1 MARRPY
7 DKTPGFRR
15 GAEPVSHPIWGK
27 RTKRLLRELEGRPMN
42 ARELARHM
50 ARTKRWT
57 GTYTKNVLAAAD
69 LGGIVVHVGGKW
81 TIAANDNGVPPEKSG
96 DSGT

>member
-7 DKTPGFRR
+7 DKADGIRR
-15 GAEPVSHPIWGK
+15 GAEPVSHPIWQKRIDRMLRAMDGK
-27 RTKRLLRELEGRPMN
+27 PMN

-50 ARTKRWT
+50 ARAKRWT

-69 LGGIVVHVGGKW
+69 LGGIMIHVDGRW
-81 TIAANDNGVPPEKSG
+81 TEAANDNGKPESG
-96 DSGT
+96 